1 MVSMRLR
8 GVYRIKSKG
17 KVYYYL
23 GRGGPRL
30 EGEPGTPEFLRSYEE
45 ARSPQHS
52 LDKRK
57 LSTWVV
63 LYKASPEFQELA
75 ERTKK
80 EWLPWLDKITDQ
92 FGALSIRQF
101 DRPQIRLR
109 IRAWRDKWRK
119 TPRTADFAKQVLSR
133 VLSYAE
139 ENGALAA
146 NPCKAIGN
154 LYSTDRSDIIWAQA
168 DLDHFCEAN
177 SDKPDVIRALKLA
190 CLTGMRQGDLLRLS
204 WGHVGAHAIEMAT
217 GKSKRRR
224 KAVAPLT
231 AEIRNLLAEI
241 KQARTATTI
250 LTNSRGQ
257 PWRGFNSSWTKAMA
271 DAWPGGRDLH
281 FHDARGT
288 AATNYFRADFSIREI
303 AETMAWS
310 EERVE
315 RLIDRY
321 VKRDEILADRVRRME
336 RAAAGSEQSKDG
348 SRG

>member
-1 MVSMRLR
+1 MVSIEMK
-8 GVYRIKSKG
+8 GVHRVRVKDRT
-17 KVYYYL
+17 YYYAW
-23 GRGGPRL
+23 RGGPRL
-30 EGEPGTPEFLRSYEE
+30 EGEPGTPEFLQSFHD
-45 ARSPQHS
+45 AKAPQHS

-57 LSTWVV
+57 LSTWIV
-63 LYKASPEFQELA
+63 LYKASGEFRELA

-80 EWLPWLDKITDQ
+80 EWLPWLDRIADQ
-92 FGALSIRQF
+92 FGSLSIRQF

-109 IRAWRDKWRK
+109 IRAWRDKWRE

-139 ENGALAA
+139 ENGALST
-146 NPCKAIGN
+146 NPCRAIGN
-154 LYSTDRSDIIWAQA
+154 LYSTDRSDIIWTRE
-168 DLDHFCEAN
+168 DLDHFCKAN
-177 SDKPDVIRALKLA
+177 EDKPDVIHALKLA
-190 CLTGMRQGDLLRLS
+190 CLTGMRQSDLLRLS

-231 AEIRNLLAEI
+231 ADIRALLAEI
-241 KQARTATTI
+241 KKARTATTI

-271 DAWPGGRDLH
+271 DAWPEGRDLH

-288 AATNYFRADFSIREI
+288 AATNYFRANFSIREI

-310 EERVE
+310 EDRVE

-321 VKRDEILADRVRRME
+321 VKRDEILADRVRRL
-336 RAAAGSEQSKDG
+336 EQSKG
-348 SRG
+348 EQR